1 MYYRILT
8 PRFLFTYSLKI
19 RLILWVLNIM
29 RNCVGYLNELT
40 KISNVQ
46 YLFSF
51 VVLVLLQGISML
63 TNFEETYIKG
73 TISKT
78 NRTVYT
84 FMFCL
89 KTHCRKGEFK
99 ISADLL
105 ILNNFYNGLMR
116 LFFLNGILWSHIFYI
131 CDLLSHIWWKKIKK
145 LHFLLYSAKLLLCSC
160 SVYTSV

>member
-1 MYYRILT
+1 
-8 PRFLFTYSLKI
+8 
-19 RLILWVLNIM
+19 M
-29 RNCVGYLNELT
+29 RNCVGYLKELI

-51 VVLVLLQGISML
+51 VILVLMQGISML
-63 TNFEETYIKG
+63 TNFEETYIKDA
-73 TISKT
+73 ISKT

-116 LFFLNGILWSHIFYI
+116 LFFFNGIL
-131 CDLLSHIWWKKIKK
+131 
-145 LHFLLYSAKLLLCSC
+145 
-160 SVYTSV
+160 